1 MASWS
6 FKSSRSY
13 RANVISQIV
22 EMAHCQ
28 LFQKM
33 SVCTK
38 AFAFHKCKL
47 RYLGQSSEWTVFAS
61 SELRPWLKQAFPMT
75 IPNTLKYL
83 ITNPAKACTTAIQTN
98 HHWTLHGRLWPTQW
112 FKGYTQIMILL
123 FSFLFAF
130 FFLLQGFGFNLQ
142 IVINGIFN
150 FLVCEAGW
158 TGQRA

>member
-22 EMAHCQ
+22 KMAHCQ

-33 SVCTK
+33 SVCTN
-38 AFAFHKCKL
+38 AFAFQKCKL
-47 RYLGQSSEWTVFAS
+47 RYLGQSSEWVNCLCQQRVKTMIKTGIS
-61 SELRPWLKQAFPMT
+61 MT

-83 ITNPAKACTTAIQTN
+83 ITNPAKACTAAIQTN
-98 HHWTLHGRLWPTQW
+98 HPLNTSWKVVT
-112 FKGYTQIMILL
+112 YSMIQRVYSDYDFIVLIFVCFF
-123 FSFLFAF
+123 FSFTR
-130 FFLLQGFGFNLQ
+130 

-150 FLVCEAGW
+150 FLACESGW